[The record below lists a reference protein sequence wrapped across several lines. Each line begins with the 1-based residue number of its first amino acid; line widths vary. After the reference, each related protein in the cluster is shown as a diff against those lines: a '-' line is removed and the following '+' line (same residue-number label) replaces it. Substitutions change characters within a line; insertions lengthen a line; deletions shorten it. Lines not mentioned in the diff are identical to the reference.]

1 MFKDY
6 NKYLSASLKVYLF
19 VLIFIFIL
27 KMMGFDYF
35 GIDINNQIVI
45 QIQQILERYKLIEV
59 SYFIVLMIY
68 QYLMTSIIVK
78 DNTKKLKIFNL
89 LTIPSTALLQH
100 AKSIYVNS
108 PVMFICEMVYIFVLC
123 KIYNKETKTKDII
136 KKLLIILFLQFISY
150 ITRGKMDTLYESNYV
165 SNLILNLDYFMMLLI
180 YQNIEMK
187 GGISCQDT
195 VGSSLQKKN
204 HLKNLLKRLQ
214 INLHNFN
221 RLKKVEKLTIIIYS
235 ILSILWN
242 TFTLIMIFIIAKI
255 NGTLIECIFITSA
268 FWITKHTF
276 GKAFHLKS
284 MIQCFIISNATYY
297 VLNRITTPLGISI
310 LVPIMLGVGLSYI
323 TSKFTKKLYK
333 PLYRGMPKELFDESI
348 LKVEDKDSMKY
359 KICYEYYIEKKMA
372 INLSMK
378 YHYSEAGIRKIL
390 KVINKKIKE
399 LNK

>member
-19 VLIFIFIL
+19 VLIIIFIL
-27 KMMGFDYF
+27 KMMGLDYF
-35 GIDINNQIVI
+35 GIDISNQKAIHI
-45 QIQQILERYKLIEV
+45 EQILERYKLTEI

-68 QYLMTSIIVK
+68 QYLMASIIVK
-78 DNTKKLKIFNL
+78 DNSKKLKIFTI

-100 AKSIYVNS
+100 IKSIYVNN
-108 PVMFICEMVYIFVLC
+108 PLMFICEMVYIFVLC
-123 KIYNKETKTKDII
+123 KIYNKETKAKDII
-136 KKLLIILFLQFISY
+136 KKLLIILILQFISY

-165 SNLILNLDYFMMLLI
+165 SNLLLNLDYFIMLLI
-180 YQNIEMK
+180 YQNIEVK

-204 HLKNLLKRLQ
+204 HLKRSLKKLQTNLL
-214 INLHNFN
+214 NF
-221 RLKKVEKLTIIIYS
+221 KKQSKVERLTTIIYFV
-235 ILSILWN
+235 LSFLWN
-242 TFTLIMIFIIAKI
+242 TFTLVMIFLIAKI
-255 NGTLIECIFITSA
+255 NGTLIECIFITTA

-276 GKAFHLKS
+276 GKAFHLTS

-310 LVPIMLGVGLSYI
+310 VVPIMLGVGLSYV
-323 TSKFTKKLYK
+323 TSKFTKKIYK
-333 PLYRGMPKELFDESI
+333 PLYRGMPKDLFEETI
-348 LKVEDKDSMKY
+348 LKVEDKNSIKY
-359 KICYEYYIEKKMA
+359 DICYEYYIEKKMA

-390 KVINKKIKE
+390 KIVNKKIKE
-399 LNK
+399 LIY